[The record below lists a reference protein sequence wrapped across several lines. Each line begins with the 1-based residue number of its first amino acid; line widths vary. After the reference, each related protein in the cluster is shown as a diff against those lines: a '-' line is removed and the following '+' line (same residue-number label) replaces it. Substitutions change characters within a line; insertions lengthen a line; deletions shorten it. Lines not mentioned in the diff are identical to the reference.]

1 MGWVQTA
8 GVISSAR
15 RAPNEAMS
23 LLVTSLGDVVGSTG
37 EAFGLS
43 SALVIFSEGS
53 ARFAESASG
62 MSMSVMLFEGRFM
75 CSSMKK
81 GGVSG
86 K

>member
-1 MGWVQTA
+1 
-8 GVISSAR
+8 
-15 RAPNEAMS
+15 MS
-23 LLVTSLGDVVGSTG
+23 WAS
-37 EAFGLS
+37 
-43 SALVIFSEGS
+43 VIFSEGS